1 VIQEKHQH
9 LQQQQQKK
17 ETMMRIGRKRSTNGL
32 IEKKNHELLQWAI
45 AKAREE
51 FEQEKQEILDSVPK
65 SYKDHFNE
73 IVLVKW
79 GKATF
84 LPGLILNPYDVP
96 PEPVRSDWLKML
108 KNVSLSNI
116 LSAVG

>member
-1 VIQEKHQH
+1 
-9 LQQQQQKK
+9 
-17 ETMMRIGRKRSTNGL
+17 M
-32 IEKKNHELLQWAI
+32 EKKRNRLLQRAVAI
-45 AKAREE
+45 AKEE
-51 FEQEKQEILDSVPK
+51 FEREKQEIFNSVPN

-79 GKATF
+79 GKSTV

-108 KNVSLSNI
+108 KNVSLPNFLSVC
-116 LSAVG
+116 LSAVAGGVKSRRKRCVALFVHNISLLYALKI